1 MNARL
6 ILSQQHALANKAN
19 SMMGKTRS
27 SMASRLRE
35 LGVPLKVLGRAV
47 LGIPCPGLGS
57 SVQKSHE
64 ETGN

>member
-6 ILSQQHALANKAN
+6 IMSQQRALANKAN
-19 SMMGKTRS
+19 SMMGKIRS
-27 SMASRLRE
+27 SLAGRLRE
-35 LGVPLKVLGRAV
+35 LGIPLKVLGRAV

-57 SVQKSHE
+57 SVQKSLE